1 MTTDIQEGFLCPEC
15 FMDLECAHNLELHFR
30 IAHNIELNFHD
41 DATQGENNITA
52 RKEGPK
58 NMCAE
63 NVDVKRLNHLKLSES
78 SEWKMG
84 IPTSQWYVDISRD
97 EKAVT
102 PLVRDF
108 RLDSFYYDDR
118 HSNRSK
124 KPTRATSNGH
134 SSSSRQ
140 KNRHTTKM
148 GKIGNNSMI
157 RYTDTSISQYSD
169 TSHNQIFTDN
179 TFDGEFFW
187 ET

>member
-1 MTTDIQEGFLCPEC
+1 MMTDIQEGFLCPEC
-15 FMDLECAHNLELHFR
+15 FMDLECAHNLELHFQ
-30 IAHNIELNFHD
+30 IAHNIEHNYDD
-41 DATQGENNITA
+41 DATQNKHNITR
-52 RKEGPK
+52 RKVGSK
-58 NMCAE
+58 NICAE
-63 NVDVKRLNHLKLSES
+63 NVAVKHLKHVKLPERSEG
-78 SEWKMG
+78 KMG

-134 SSSSRQ
+134 SSSVRQ
-140 KNRHTTKM
+140 KNPHKTKM

-169 TSHNQIFTDN
+169 TSDN
-179 TFDGEFFW
+179 
-187 ET
+187 